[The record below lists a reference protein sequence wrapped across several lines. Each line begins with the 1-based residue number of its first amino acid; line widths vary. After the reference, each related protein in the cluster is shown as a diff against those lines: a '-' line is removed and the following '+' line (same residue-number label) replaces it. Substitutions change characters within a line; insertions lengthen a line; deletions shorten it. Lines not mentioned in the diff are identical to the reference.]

1 MRKKGE
7 TGQSK
12 PVQENQDQFT
22 RLAQQDLPKCC
33 GIALNSINLSSKI
46 QIMLDRCATDNI
58 FCKKYL
64 LTNLDISKNNQYVV
78 VANGVKIKI
87 DNMGVCNPFSKNI
100 KDILY
105 KVVSLEI

>member
-12 PVQENQDQFT
+12 PVQENQDQVRQLIQQLIT
-22 RLAQQDLPKCC
+22 QLAQQDLPKCC

-46 QIMLDRCATDNI
+46 QIMLDRCATDHI

-64 LTNLDISKNNQYVV
+64 LTNLDISENNQYVV

-87 DNMGVCNPFSKNI
+87 DNMGVCNLF
-100 KDILY
+100 
-105 KVVSLEI
+105 